1 MLSTM
6 DSMTKK
12 IWIAVAVVL
21 ALAAGA
27 AWWWTRGESG
37 PAQQYRTALVERGN
51 LQASVSASGT
61 VNPVT
66 QVSVGTQVSG
76 QIREIHA
83 DFNDEVRAGQLIAE
97 IDPETFEYRVRSAMA
112 DLDAARASV
121 LTAQA
126 NAAATRANVSRAR
139 SEVAEA
145 RRVHERN
152 LQLVAQGFIS
162 QSEADR
168 TQAALTAAQ
177 ESLKSSDALAA
188 VSEAQIRSAQA
199 AVAQRESSLA
209 QARIDLGRTRITSPV
224 DGIVIKRAV
233 ERGQTVAASL
243 QAPELFVI
251 AQNLADMQV
260 DASVDEAD
268 VGRIRPGQQVS
279 FTVDAFP
286 GQTFEGVVQ
295 QVRKAAQNVSNVVT
309 YTAVIGFANT
319 SGRLLPGMTANVRVV
334 TDAREGVLKL
344 PNAALRARIPGVEPL
359 ASAAQPA
366 GGAGTAPSNG
376 PLVSASTGTGGGR
389 GPMAEFRNRVVDELS
404 LSPQQVEKLDALVA
418 GAGPRFM
425 ELRNLEEAERGRA
438 RERIV
443 ADLRA
448 AIADLLDDSQKPRYA
463 AIVAE
468 SAGRQTTRGRVF
480 LLGSDGR
487 PVAYDVRLGIS
498 DGTATE
504 LVVPPDTPGADVLVE
519 GARVITAVT
528 GASSSALPRSAASG
542 PRMPF

>member
-1 MLSTM
+1 M
-6 DSMTKK
+6 DCMTKK
-12 IWIAVAVVL
+12 TWISVAVVL

-27 AWWWTRGESG
+27 GWWWTQRDAG
-37 PAQQYRTALVERGN
+37 PAQQFRTALVERGN

-76 QIREIHA
+76 QLREIHV

-126 NAAATRANVSRAR
+126 NAAATRANVSRAQT
-139 SEVAEA
+139 EVAEA

-177 ESLKSSDALAA
+177 ESLKSSEALAA

-199 AVAQRESSLA
+199 TVAQRESSLA

-286 GQTFEGVVQ
+286 GQTFDGVVQ

-344 PNAALRARIPGVEPL
+344 PNAALRVRMAGVEPL
-359 ASAAQPA
+359 APTGPAA
-366 GGAGTAPSNG
+366 GGAGVGPSNG
-376 PLVSASTGTGGGR
+376 PVVSAPAGTAGGR
-389 GPMAEFRNRVVDELS
+389 GPMTEFRNRVVNELS
-404 LSPQQVEKLDALVA
+404 LRPEQVDKLDALLA

-425 ELRNLEEAERGRA
+425 ELRNLDEAERGRA
-438 RERIV
+438 RDRIL

-448 AIADLLDDSQKPRYA
+448 GIGDLMDDSQKSRYA
-463 AIVAE
+463 EILAE
-468 SAGRQTTRGRVF
+468 TAGRQTMRGRVF
-480 LLGSDGR
+480 VLGVDGK

-504 LVVPPDTPGADVLVE
+504 LVLPPGSPGADVLVE

-528 GASSSALPRSAASG
+528 GASTLAAPRSATTG